1 MDNSVLLHSY
11 FRNRIMDKRRKYT
24 IIAACVAACASI
36 TILTGLFF
44 SNPIKNQE
52 ETTIYIDKDDTPD
65 SVWNKASL
73 GWRGELLNKVLP
85 YKHVRTGRYVVEPN
99 TGILMLYR
107 KLRNG
112 QQDPILLTI
121 PTCRTMEKLAGALS
135 TKLMIDSLTLIN
147 AFTDEEFCAQIGY
160 NTATLPALFIPN
172 TYEVYWDITLNGLM
186 NRMQKENKAFWNT
199 EREKKAKALDL
210 THEEICTLA
219 SIVDE
224 ETAND
229 AEKPIIAGLYL
240 NRLHQ
245 GMPLQADPTVKFAVG
260 DFALRRIT
268 GEHLKKESPYN
279 TYINIG
285 LPPGPIRIASI
296 AGLDAVLNHQVHNYL
311 YMCAKA
317 DFSGTHEYAA
327 NFNEHKKNARNYIKA
342 LNARNIH

>member
-1 MDNSVLLHSY
+1 MSK
-11 FRNRIMDKRRKYT
+11 RIKYT
-24 IIAACVAACASI
+24 IIGVCVATCIGII
-36 TILTGLFF
+36 TFSYLFF
-44 SNPIKNQE
+44 GIPGNGSE
-52 ETTIYIDKDDTPD
+52 ENIIYIDKDDTPD
-65 SVWNKASL
+65 SVFNKANL
-73 GWRGELLNKVLP
+73 GWRGKLINNVMP
-85 YKHVRTGRYVVEPN
+85 YKHVRTGRYAIEPN
-99 TGILMLYR
+99 MDILTLYR

-121 PTCRTMEKLAGALS
+121 PNSRTMEHLAVAIS
-135 TKLMIDSLTLIN
+135 KKLMLDSLTLVN
-147 AFTDEEFCAQIGY
+147 AFTDEEFCQQMGY

-172 TYEVYWDITLNGLM
+172 TYEVYWDISLEGLM
-186 NRMQKENKAFWNT
+186 TRMQKENKAFWNT
-199 EREKKAKALDL
+199 EREKKAKALNL

-240 NRLHQ
+240 NRLRK
-245 GMPLQADPTVKFAVG
+245 GMLLQADPTVKFATG
-260 DFALRRIT
+260 EFSLRRIL
-268 GEHLKKESPYN
+268 GKHLQTESPYN

-296 AGLDAVLNHQVHNYL
+296 VGLDAVLNHREHNYL

-327 NFNEHKKNARNYIKA
+327 TFNEHKKNARHYIRA

>member
-1 MDNSVLLHSY
+1 MSK
-11 FRNRIMDKRRKYT
+11 RIKYT
-24 IIAACVAACASI
+24 IIGVCVATCIGII
-36 TILTGLFF
+36 TFSYLFF
-44 SNPIKNQE
+44 GIPGNGSE
-52 ETTIYIDKDDTPD
+52 ENIIYIDKDDTPD
-65 SVWNKASL
+65 SVFNKANL
-73 GWRGELLNKVLP
+73 GWRGKLINNVMP
-85 YKHVRTGRYVVEPN
+85 YKHVRTGRYAIEPN
-99 TGILMLYR
+99 MDILTLYR

-121 PTCRTMEKLAGALS
+121 PNSRTMEHLAVAIS
-135 TKLMIDSLTLIN
+135 KKLMLDSLTLVN
-147 AFTDEEFCAQIGY
+147 AFTDEEFCQQMGY

-172 TYEVYWDITLNGLM
+172 TYEVYWDISLEGLM
-186 NRMQKENKAFWNT
+186 TRMQKENKAFWNT
-199 EREKKAKALDL
+199 EREKKAKALNL

-240 NRLHQ
+240 NRLRK
-245 GMPLQADPTVKFAVG
+245 GMLLQADPTVKFATG
-260 DFALRRIT
+260 EFSLRRIL
-268 GEHLKKESPYN
+268 GKHLQTESPYN

-296 AGLDAVLNHQVHNYL
+296 VGLDAVLNHREHNYL

-327 NFNEHKKNARNYIKA
+327 TFNEHKKNARNYIRA

>member
-1 MDNSVLLHSY
+1 MSK
-11 FRNRIMDKRRKYT
+11 RIKYT
-24 IIAACVAACASI
+24 IIGVCVAICAGII
-36 TILTGLFF
+36 TFSYLFF
-44 SNPIKNQE
+44 GIPGNGSE
-52 ETTIYIDKDDTPD
+52 ENIIYIDKDDTPD
-65 SVWNKASL
+65 SVFNKANL
-73 GWRGELLNKVLP
+73 GWRGKLINKVMP
-85 YKHVRTGRYVVEPN
+85 YKHVRTGRYAIEPN
-99 TGILMLYR
+99 MDILTLYR

-121 PTCRTMEKLAGALS
+121 PNSRTMEHLAVAIS
-135 TKLMIDSLTLIN
+135 KKLMLDSLTLVN
-147 AFTDEEFCAQIGY
+147 AFTDEEFCQQMGY

-172 TYEVYWDITLNGLM
+172 TYEVYWDISLDGLM
-186 NRMQKENKAFWNT
+186 TRMQKENKAFWNT
-199 EREKKAKALDL
+199 EREKKAKALNL

-240 NRLHQ
+240 NRLRK
-245 GMPLQADPTVKFAVG
+245 GMLLQADPTVKFATG
-260 DFALRRIT
+260 DFSLRRIL
-268 GEHLKKESPYN
+268 GKHLQTESPYN

-296 AGLDAVLNHQVHNYL
+296 VGLDAVLNHREHNYL

-327 NFNEHKKNARNYIKA
+327 TFNEHKKNARNYIRA